1 MKHLPHSII
10 RGEGGKIALLVID
23 GLGGLPHRER
33 GLTELEEAHLPNL
46 DDLAR
51 RSSLGRVRLLPAGL
65 TPGSGPGHLSLFGY
79 DPLELEFGRGL
90 LEALGSDY
98 PLRVGEV
105 AARGNFCTL
114 DASGVVVDRRAGRPS
129 TEECR
134 RLVGALEK
142 GVSLAGAKLTLLPG
156 KEHRF
161 TAVLG
166 PSGLGARVN
175 DNDPQVEGKRP
186 IEFRGED
193 AASERT
199 AALANDLFAQARKVL
214 AAERGANGVLLRG
227 FSTRPEVETYDER
240 YRLRAAAL
248 AIYPM
253 YRGVARLAGMTVE
266 DAGKDLADQIR
277 RAKELAERY
286 DFIFIHTKAADTAGH
301 SGDFA
306 AKIAAL
312 EEIDAHI
319 PALEAI
325 GFDALAITG
334 DHSTPCVHREHSWHP
349 VPLLIRSERSIPVE
363 GTTFDERGVLRGDL
377 GTIRGP
383 ELLPLLLAHAG
394 RLDKFGA

>member
-1 MKHLPHSII
+1 MKHLPRSIV
-10 RGEGGKIALLVID
+10 RGEGGKIGLFVID
-23 GLGGLPHRER
+23 GLGGLPHHER
-33 GLTELEEAHLPNL
+33 GRTELEEAHLPNL

-51 RSSLGRVRLLPAGL
+51 RSSVGRVQLLPAGL

-98 PLRVGEV
+98 PLKPGEV

-114 DASGVVVDRRAGRPS
+114 DASGVIADRRAGRPT

-134 RLVGALEK
+134 RLVKKLES
-142 GVSLAGAKLTLLPG
+142 GVSLRGATLTLLPG

-166 PSGLGARVN
+166 PGGLGARVN
-175 DNDPQVEGKRP
+175 DNDPQVEGKTP
-186 IEFRGED
+186 LAFRGED

-199 AALANDLFAQARKVL
+199 AALANDLFAQARKAL
-214 AAERGANGVLLRG
+214 AGEKGANGILLRG
-227 FSTRPEVETYDER
+227 FSTRPEVEGYAER
-240 YRLRAAAL
+240 FRLRAAAL
-248 AIYPM
+248 AVYPM
-253 YRGVARLAGMTVE
+253 YRGVARLVGMTVE
-266 DAGKDLADQIR
+266 EAGKDLEAQLR
-277 RAKELAERY
+277 NAKKLLGRY
-286 DFIFIHTKAADTAGH
+286 DFVFIHTKPADTAGH

-312 EEIDAHI
+312 EEIDRHI
-319 PALEAI
+319 PALAAL
-325 GFDALAITG
+325 GLDALAVTG
-334 DHSTPCVHREHSWHP
+334 DHSTPCVHQEHSWHP
-349 VPLLIRSERSIPVE
+349 VPLILHSKRCIPVD